1 MSLYALSWAFEQN
14 LPPSEKIVLLA
25 LADCENGETLRCDP
39 SQAHLAELSS
49 LSERTVRD
57 MLKSL
62 AARDLITRTAQGSS
76 RGGRRP
82 DAYRLACRPPVDNS
96 GFPADSAGRVT
107 GKSEGGNRQ
116 AAAGIYKPERTGR
129 DLDQVRQER
138 HHGGPVENEAA
149 VSAGSDGRESSPVQ
163 ASPKNLAA
171 LRGHGVST
179 PEIFA
184 SVGDYLA
191 PTRIDDEG
199 LDRLATE
206 ILAVAP
212 TRVVNP
218 TAYVVRAIRNDL
230 TRPEWIARAWVIAA
244 DIHVARANRRAAV

>member
-1 MSLYALSWAFEQN
+1 MSLYALSWAFEQQ

-39 SQAHLAELSS
+39 SQAHLASLSS

-57 MLKSL
+57 MLKNL
-62 AARDLITRTAQGSS
+62 VARELVTRSAQGSS
-76 RGGRRP
+76 KGGRRP

-96 GFPADSAGRVT
+96 EFPAESAGRVT

-129 DLDQVRQER
+129 DLDQVTEVTTER
-138 HHGGPVENEAA
+138 PVETSQAG
-149 VSAGSDGRESSPVQ
+149 SAGDGQESSTVHP
-163 ASPKNLAA
+163 SPKNLAA
-171 LRGHGVST
+171 LRGHAISPADV
-179 PEIFA
+179 FA
-184 SVGDYLA
+184 SVGRLLA
-191 PTRIDDEG
+191 PIPLDDDG
-199 LDRLATE
+199 LERLAAE

-244 DIHVARANRRAAV
+244 EIHVARANRRAAG

>member
-1 MSLYALSWAFEQN
+1 MSLYALSWAFEQP
-14 LPPSEKIVLLA
+14 LPSNEKIVLLA

-39 SQAHLAELSS
+39 SQTHLAALSS

-62 AARDLITRTAQGSS
+62 ASRGLITRTAQGSS

-116 AAAGIYKPERTGR
+116 TAAGIYKPEEPEETY
-129 DLDQVRQER
+129 QVTE
-138 HHGGPVENEAA
+138 VTTDAA
-149 VSAGSDGRESSPVQ
+149 AIDSTAGSAGDGPEHPHPT
-163 ASPKNLAA
+163 PKNLAA
-171 LRGHGVST
+171 LRGHAVST
-179 PEIFA
+179 VDVFA

-191 PTRIDDEG
+191 PASLDDEG
-199 LDRLATE
+199 LRRLAAE
-206 ILAVAP
+206 ILGNASA
-212 TRVVNP
+212 RVVNP
-218 TAYVVRAIRNDL
+218 TAYVIRALRNPS

-244 DIHVARANRRAAV
+244 DVVVARATRRAAG

>member
-1 MSLYALSWAFEQN
+1 MSLHALSWAFEQN

-62 AARDLITRTAQGSS
+62 AARGLITRTAQGSS
-76 RGGRRP
+76 KGGRRP
-82 DAYRLACRPPVDNS
+82 DAYRLGCRPPVDNS

-107 GKSEGGNRQ
+107 GKSEGGYRQ

-129 DLDQVRQER
+129 DLDQVTE
-138 HHGGPVENEAA
+138 VTTDAA
-149 VSAGSDGRESSPVQ
+149 AEVSAAGSAGDGPEHTHPTPTS
-163 ASPKNLAA
+163 LAA
-171 LRGHGVST
+171 LRGHAVST
-179 PEIFA
+179 PDVFA
-184 SVGDYLA
+184 SVGEYLT
-191 PTRIDDEG
+191 PTSLDDEG
-199 LDRLATE
+199 LRRLATE
-206 ILAVAP
+206 ILANASA
-212 TRVVNP
+212 RVVNP
-218 TAYVVRAIRNDL
+218 TAYVIRALRNPT

-244 DIHVARANRRAAV
+244 DVVVARATRRAAS